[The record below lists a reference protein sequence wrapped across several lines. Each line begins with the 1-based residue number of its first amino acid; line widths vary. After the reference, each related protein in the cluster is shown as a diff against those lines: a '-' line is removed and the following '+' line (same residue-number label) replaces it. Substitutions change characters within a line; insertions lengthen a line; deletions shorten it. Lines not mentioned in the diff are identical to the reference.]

1 MITYSTGYIKYNVD
15 QFKFPG
21 GEVGIKL
28 TSVAEVGWGRDT
40 ANDLIVIHA
49 ALKNSDDVMALLLT
63 VDAIRR
69 QNPFVELALYLPYVP
84 YARQDRSMVEGDSL
98 SIAVMARLI
107 NSCGFKRVKILDPH
121 SDVTPALINNVQVVP
136 QEEIFHKIKTSW
148 ANTWIVAP
156 DAGAYKKAHRFA
168 GRVNAAGVITC
179 SKDRDVSTG
188 QITGM
193 SFTGDIRGKTLLV
206 LDDIGDGMRTFIEL
220 ANLLKAEEPAQLDL
234 AITHGIF
241 SKGVECF
248 RDLYDNVTT
257 TNSFH
262 PDREGIVDG
271 VRYLPVF

>member
-40 ANDLIVIHA
+40 ANDLIVIHT

-168 GRVNAAGVITC
+168 QRVNAAGVLSC
-179 SKDRDVSTG
+179 SKDRDLDTG
-188 QITGM
+188 EITGM
-193 SFTGDIRGKTLLV
+193 KCDADTQGKDLLV
-206 LDDIGDGMRTFIEL
+206 VDDICDGGRTFIEL
-220 ANLLKAEEPAQLDL
+220 AKAIGPHCEKLEL
-234 AITHGIF
+234 AVTHGIF
-241 SKGVECF
+241 SKGFEVVADVYDTVYTTTSYHGE
-248 RDLYDNVTT
+248 RLSAPDNVKWV
-257 TNSFH
+257 
-262 PDREGIVDG
+262 E
-271 VRYLPVF
+271 VF